1 MMQVVPVTIELR
13 NAAEEMQV
21 TLLPHSL
28 TVFDLALAQS
38 RLVAEM

>member
-1 MMQVVPVTIELR
+1 MVQVVPVKSELH

-21 TLLPHSL
+21 TLAPQSFSSL
-28 TVFDLALAQS
+28 DLALAQS